1 MTTRAHKPEKAPQNS
16 TSTPVNSQFQSRPFA
31 VQAESQNQEKPDLQ
45 TQLENAKSFG
55 HNFANISI
63 SSPSSSTP
71 PLIQP
76 KLTIGEPG
84 DKYEQEADKTA
95 AEVVQRIHAPIPS
108 HGRDMSQPPSE
119 FAQRMRANVMSIPSH
134 GRDMSQPP
142 SEFAQRMRANVV
154 QRSGSI
160 SQQGMLTN
168 EQKLM
173 KKPEEEALQREAM
186 PEEEGELQMKPML
199 QRQSSEGEMDATP
212 SLEASIQRLRGSGQP
227 LADTIREPM
236 EQAFGADF
244 SRVKIHT
251 DAQSD
256 QLNQSIQAKAF
267 TTGQD
272 VFFRQGAYE
281 PGSRGGQEL
290 IAHELTHV
298 VQQSG
303 SGKVQRTKAPQPINK
318 EIASVGI
325 AEEKIQRITDDEEQ
339 GFEEKY
345 GKMWGSIQNGLIRI
359 TQLQGKE
366 YDSYK
371 KDTSKEEF
379 QKACESINQTEGKL
393 TKDAKKEMAKDIVVP
408 QSYYHVTKS
417 FDKISGLVTTGAAT
431 CTGLALSSSNEKGE
445 PIYALTHIDDDND
458 IPKMID
464 GMMADM
470 EAQNSGIVGAIDAY
484 IASGSVKPQGDMIH
498 TPKKVVEYL
507 KSKGVAIQFT
517 SAMDQ
522 IRIGG
527 NSKKGDLVRTGQDVD
542 NLHKT
547 SGQKDA
553 DALIKQA
560 TALTQMKGGHGKWE
574 KLADNAEYK
583 ATIHDPMEDAINQ
596 VLQRGLILEK
606 NTPVN
611 DEEQQQ
617 KLKALKTEINTQK
630 NWFENYSYGKRILKW
645 AESN

>member
-63 SSPSSSTP
+63 SAPSSSTP

-95 AEVVQRIHAPIPS
+95 VEVVQRIHAP
-108 HGRDMSQPPSE
+108 M
-119 FAQRMRANVMSIPSH
+119 PSH

-212 SLEASIQRLRGSGQP
+212 DLEASIQRLRGSGQP

-244 SRVKIHT
+244 SGVKIHT

-303 SGKVQRTKAPQPINK
+303 SGKVQRTKDPQPINK

-417 FDKISGLVTTGAAT
+417 FGKISGLVTTGAAT

-470 EAQNSGIVGAIDAY
+470 ETQNNSIVGAINAY

-507 KSKGVAIQFT
+507 KSKGVVIQFT

-527 NSKKGDLVRTGQDVD
+527 NSEKGDLVRTGQDVD
-542 NLHKT
+542 KLHKT